1 MKFSN
6 TLITAAS
13 LALVNALPQAS
24 TSSPSSSASASPSP
38 SSTPGA
44 SSFAT
49 TSGLDFVIDGETGY
63 FPGSN
68 SYWIGFLTNN
78 ADVDTVFDHMAESG
92 LRILRVWGF
101 NDVNTVPGEGT
112 VYYQLHQDG
121 QSTINTGA
129 DGLQRLD
136 YVVQSAEE
144 RGIKLIIN
152 FVNYWD
158 DYGGMNAYVQAYGG
172 SDNSDFY
179 ASEEMQTAYKAY
191 IKAVV
196 ERYVD
201 SPAVFAWEL
210 ANEPRCQGCETS
222 VLHEWIEST
231 SSYIKGLDSKH
242 MVCIGDGISPSTYTT
257 ISKIEADLRAEGFG
271 LETGSDG
278 SYPFGY
284 SEGSDFA
291 KALSIE
297 TIDFGTFHL
306 YPDSCMSSRPWPSP
320 NALANKAGGT
330 NNDWGNLWV
339 TSHGAA
345 CKAAGKPCLFEEY
358 GVTSNHCATEKPW
371 QTTAL
376 NTTGVSGDLY
386 WQYGD
391 TLSTGQSPD
400 DGNTFYYGTD
410 EFECLVTEHIEA
422 IKASGRG

>member
-1 MKFSN
+1 MKLS
-6 TLITAAS
+6 TLLSSLAS

-24 TSSPSSSASASPSP
+24 TTTPTPTSTPTSSA
-38 SSTPGA
+38 PG
-44 SSFAT
+44 SFVT

-78 ADVDTVFDHMAESG
+78 ADVDLVFDHMRESG

-101 NDVNTVPGEGT
+101 NDVNEAPGEGT
-112 VYYQLHQDG
+112 VYFQHHENG
-121 QSTINTGA
+121 VSTINTGE

-152 FVNYWD
+152 FVNYWN
-158 DYGGMNAYVQAYGG
+158 DYGGINAYVQAYGG
-172 SDNSDFY
+172 SSNADFY
-179 ASEEMQTAYKAY
+179 ASEEMQAAYREY
-191 IKAVV
+191 ISAVV
-196 ERYVD
+196 SRYVD

-222 VLHEWIEST
+222 VLHEWIENT
-231 SSYIKGLDSKH
+231 SAYIKELDSRH
-242 MVCIGDGISPSTYTT
+242 LVCIGD
-257 ISKIEADLRAEGFG
+257 EGFG
-271 LETGSDG
+271 LETDSDG
-278 SYPFGY
+278 SYPYGY

-291 KALSIE
+291 AALTID

-306 YPDSCMSSRPWPSP
+306 YPDSW
-320 NALANKAGGT
+320 GT
-330 NNDWGNLWV
+330 TNDWGNGWV

-345 CKAAGKPCLFEEY
+345 CAAAGKPCLFEEY
-358 GVTSNHCATEKPW
+358 GVTSNHCAIEKPW

-376 NTTGVSGDLY
+376 DTEGISGDLY

-391 TLSTGQSPD
+391 TLSSGPTHD
-400 DGNTFYYGTD
+400 DGNTIYYGSE
-410 EFECLVTEHIEA
+410 EFVCLVTEHVQAIEE
-422 IKASGRG
+422 SGRG

>member
-6 TLITAAS
+6 TLFTAAS
-13 LALVNALPQAS
+13 LALANALPQAS
-24 TSSPSSSASASPSP
+24 TSSPSASPTTSPSP
-38 SSTPGA
+38 SATPGA

-49 TSGLDFVIDGETGY
+49 TSGLEFVIDGETGY

-129 DGLQRLD
+129 DGLERLD

-172 SDNSDFY
+172 SDNADFY

-222 VLHEWIEST
+222 VLHEWIETT
-231 SSYIKGLDSKH
+231 SAYIKSLDSEH
-242 MVCIGDGISPSTYTT
+242 MVCIGDGIFPS
-257 ISKIEADLRAEGFG
+257 
-271 LETGSDG
+271 
-278 SYPFGY
+278 
-284 SEGSDFA
+284 
-291 KALSIE
+291 
-297 TIDFGTFHL
+297 L
-306 YPDSCMSSRPWPSP
+306 YQHV
-320 NALANKAGGT
+320 
-330 NNDWGNLWV
+330 ND
-339 TSHGAA
+339 
-345 CKAAGKPCLFEEY
+345 
-358 GVTSNHCATEKPW
+358 
-371 QTTAL
+371 
-376 NTTGVSGDLY
+376 
-386 WQYGD
+386 
-391 TLSTGQSPD
+391 
-400 DGNTFYYGTD
+400 
-410 EFECLVTEHIEA
+410 
-422 IKASGRG
+422 

>member
-1 MKFSN
+1 MKFSHSFV
-6 TLITAAS
+6 S
-13 LALVNALPQAS
+13 LAGLALANALPQAG
-24 TSSPSSSASASPSP
+24 TLTP
-38 SSTPGA
+38 SSTPTPTGS
-44 SSFAT
+44 SSFPT
-49 TSGLDFVIDGETGY
+49 TSGLQFVIDGEAGY

-78 ADVDTVFDHMAESG
+78 DDVDLVFDHMSESG

-101 NDVNTVPGEGT
+101 NDVNEVPGTGT

-121 QSTINTGA
+121 VSTINTGE

-144 RGIKLIIN
+144 RGVKLIIN

-172 SDNSDFY
+172 SSNADFY
-179 ASEEMQTAYKAY
+179 ASAEMQAAYRAY
-191 IKAVV
+191 IEAVV
-196 ERYVD
+196 SRYID

-222 VLHEWIEST
+222 VLHQWIEET
-231 SSYIKGLDSKH
+231 SRYIKELDPQH
-242 MVCIGDGISPSTYTT
+242 MVCIGD
-257 ISKIEADLRAEGFG
+257 EGFG
-271 LETGSDG
+271 LELGSDG
-278 SYPFGY
+278 SYPYGY

-291 KALSIE
+291 EALTIE

-306 YPDSCMSSRPWPSP
+306 YPDSW
-320 NALANKAGGT
+320 GT
-330 NNDWGNLWV
+330 NYDWGNGWV
-339 TSHGAA
+339 ASHGAA
-345 CKAAGKPCLFEEY
+345 CAAAGKPCLFEEY
-358 GVTSNHCATEKPW
+358 GVTSNHCAVEKPW

-391 TLSTGQSPD
+391 YLSTGPSPD
-400 DGNTFYYGTD
+400 DGNTFYYGTE
-410 EFECLVTEHIEA
+410 EFECLVTEHVEA
-422 IKASGRG
+422 IEASGRG

>member
-13 LALVNALPQAS
+13 LALANALPQAS
-24 TSSPSSSASASPSP
+24 TSSPTSSASASPSP

-242 MVCIGDGISPSTYTT
+242 MVCIGD
-257 ISKIEADLRAEGFG
+257 EGFG

-306 YPDSCMSSRPWPSP
+306 YPDSW
-320 NALANKAGGT
+320 GT

-358 GVTSNHCATEKPW
+358 GVTSNHCAIEKPW

>member
-6 TLITAAS
+6 TLFTVAS
-13 LALVNALPQAS
+13 LALANALPQAS
-24 TSSPSSSASASPSP
+24 TLSPSPSPSASPSP
-38 SSTPGA
+38 SSTA
-44 SSFAT
+44 AAASFAT

-68 SYWIGFLTNN
+68 SYWIGFLTND

-121 QSTINTGA
+121 KSTINTGA

-191 IKAVV
+191 IQAVV

-231 SSYIKGLDSKH
+231 SSYIKGLDSEH
-242 MVCIGDGISPSTYTT
+242 LVCIGD
-257 ISKIEADLRAEGFG
+257 EGFG

-291 KALSIE
+291 KALTID

-306 YPDSCMSSRPWPSP
+306 YPDSW
-320 NALANKAGGT
+320 GT

-345 CKAAGKPCLFEEY
+345 CEAAGKPCLFEEY
-358 GVTSNHCATEKPW
+358 GVTSNHCAVEKPW

-400 DGNTFYYGTD
+400 DGNTFYYGTE
-410 EFECLVTEHIEA
+410 EFECLVTEHVEA

>member
-6 TLITAAS
+6 TLFTAAS
-13 LALVNALPQAS
+13 LALANALPQAS
-24 TSSPSSSASASPSP
+24 TSTPSSSATASPSP
-38 SSTPGA
+38 SATPGA

-49 TSGLDFVIDGETGY
+49 TSGLEFVIDGETGY

-129 DGLQRLD
+129 DGLERLD

-172 SDNSDFY
+172 SDNADFY

-222 VLHEWIEST
+222 VLHQWIETT
-231 SSYIKGLDSKH
+231 SAYIKSLDSEH
-242 MVCIGDGISPSTYTT
+242 MVCIGD
-257 ISKIEADLRAEGFG
+257 EGFG

-291 KALSIE
+291 QALTIA

-306 YPDSCMSSRPWPSP
+306 YPDSW
-320 NALANKAGGT
+320 GT

-345 CKAAGKPCLFEEY
+345 CEAAGKPCLFEEY
-358 GVTSNHCATEKPW
+358 GVTSDHCAIEKPW

-391 TLSTGQSPD
+391 TLNTGQSPD
-400 DGNTFYYGTD
+400 DGNTFYYGSE